1 MHGRRN
7 RHSFPS
13 AWAPQREQPG
23 RLTANCTL
31 RRSTTRPEK
40 SRRPSSRRV
49 SSSMSCSGFDASRS
63 RRGITRRAIWLQ
75 SGGTQ
80 IHLMPKPEAAPQSGH
95 VAVIAPGYEET
106 LERLRAGGHEVEARR
121 EHWGSPRAYVHDPAG
136 NLVELM
142 AWPPDATEAVPG
154 RGSGE

>member
-1 MHGRRN
+1 MHASTI
-7 RHSFPS
+7 HH
-13 AWAPQREQPG
+13 ATREVPP
-23 RLTANCTL
+23 
-31 RRSTTRPEK
+31 PELEACVEFYALLGF
-40 SRRPSSRRV
+40 RRV
-49 SSSMSCSGFDASRS
+49 QEPA
-63 RRGITRRAIWLQ
+63 GITGRAVWLQ
-75 SGGTQ
+75 SGRTQ

-106 LERLRAGGHEVEARR
+106 LERLRAGGHEVESRR

-142 AWPPDATEAVPG
+142 AWPPDATEVVPG